1 MHIHTILLENPSK
14 VKKFLLNKSTG
25 FLKKTK
31 IPKIAVNP
39 QKIRLKLNRNEKDL
53 SNFSINCQTNFVDV
67 WRDSL

>member
-31 IPKIAVNP
+31 TPKIAVNP
-39 QKIRLKLNRNEKDL
+39 HKTRMKLNRNENDL
-53 SNFSINCQTNFVDV
+53 SNSLINCQTNFVDV
-67 WRDSL
+67 RRDSL

>member
-14 VKKFLLNKSTG
+14 VKKFLLNKRSG

-31 IPKIAVNP
+31 IPKIAANP
-39 QKIRLKLNRNEKDL
+39 HKIRLKLNRNEKDL
-53 SNFSINCQTNFVDV
+53 SNFLINCQTNFVDV

>member
-39 QKIRLKLNRNEKDL
+39 HKIRLKLNRNEKDL

>member
-1 MHIHTILLENPSK
+1 MDNNFQVDTSK
-14 VKKFLLNKSTG
+14 QVKKD

-31 IPKIAVNP
+31 IPKIAANP
-39 QKIRLKLNRNEKDL
+39 HKIRLKLNRNEKDL